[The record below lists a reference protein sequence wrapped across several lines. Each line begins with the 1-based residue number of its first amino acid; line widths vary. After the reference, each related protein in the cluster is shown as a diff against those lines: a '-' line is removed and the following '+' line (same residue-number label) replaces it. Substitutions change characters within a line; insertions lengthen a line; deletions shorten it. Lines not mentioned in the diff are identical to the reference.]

1 MEIAQAIDTD
11 DIDSN
16 ADTDQYLTFLLAGEE
31 YGVDILRVQEIKGWD
46 NVTPIPNT
54 PSYVKGVINLRGTII
69 PIIDLRQR
77 FGIPGI
83 SYGPMTVV
91 IVLKV
96 VGGERER
103 TMGIVVDGVSD
114 VYNVASADMNP
125 PPDFGAVDV
134 GYVNG
139 LATVGDKMVIVL
151 NIDALLNNLDIEAEE
166 IPQQAQMPQSAQE
179 PVIGAVAVQPQSDAL
194 EIELL
199 ETSFAALVPQA
210 GELAQKFYEELFK
223 RCPAV
228 KPMFANVEIED
239 QQQKLVAA
247 LGTVVSSLREPE
259 QLAQVLSELGVKHK
273 QYGAMPEHYQVV
285 GETLLDVMAEVAGGI
300 WSPKL
305 ASAWR
310 AAINT
315 VAGMMMKAYG

>member
-1 MEIAQAIDTD
+1 MEIAQAIDND
-11 DIDSN
+11 VIDSN

-83 SYGPMTVV
+83 AYGPMTVV

-96 VGGERER
+96 IGDERER

-114 VYNVASADMNP
+114 VYNVAAGDMKP
-125 PPDFGAVDV
+125 APDFGAVDI

-139 LATVGDKMVIVL
+139 LATVDNKMVIVL
-151 NIDALLNNLDIEAEE
+151 NIDALLNSLDVEAEE
-166 IPQQAQMPQSAQE
+166 VPQQYQGQ
-179 PVIGAVAVQPQSDAL
+179 GAVAEDVVIPQASSPKNESL

-199 ETSFAALVPQA
+199 ETSFAALAPKA

-228 KPMFANVEIED
+228 KPMFANIEIEE

-247 LGTVVSSLREPE
+247 LGTVISSLRSPDE
-259 QLAQVLSELGVKHK
+259 LAKVLSGLGAQHK